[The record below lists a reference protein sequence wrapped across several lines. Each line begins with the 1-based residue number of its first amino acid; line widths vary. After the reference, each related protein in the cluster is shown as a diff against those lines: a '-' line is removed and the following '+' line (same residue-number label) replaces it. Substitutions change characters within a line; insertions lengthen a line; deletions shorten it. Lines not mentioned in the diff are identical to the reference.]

1 MTTRN
6 DDNSNAGTI
15 FTLTRRRVLAGVA
28 GSAAALA
35 LPGLL
40 PSRAMAATPGKNPG
54 KYKIDL
60 GGYDGPE
67 LTSSKI
73 TLRFMRQDFP
83 PAVNA
88 TFTEAYD
95 AFKTA
100 YPNISIEEERVP
112 YGDLSQKVQ
121 VYVASGSAPDIM
133 MGRNDFASA
142 YAAGEL
148 ALPLQDFLTADYVQD
163 VYAPLRE
170 SATIEGNFLCL
181 PWETNPTFLYFN
193 RDLFKKAGV
202 ETPPEVSDIHDG
214 WTVEQ
219 YLDALDRITKALRA
233 SGNKE
238 TYALAASMHGGGGPG
253 SNYTQLESI
262 WVRNMGDPNADKSS
276 TAYKT
281 FAAVSEDGLTASG
294 YLDTPEA
301 IQGITHYQAFFKNGY
316 CPMGIQPDMYRGGI
330 AATAF
335 GSMNFANRFKAEGAP
350 FDWGCSPAPKG
361 KIAYSTTVAD
371 SPFVF
376 SGTANPNEAAALLA
390 YICNDDNRKAFHG
403 AWGSMPVR
411 QSLVAEDPNY
421 ETKQVNMLAVSCA
434 NNAYGP
440 PKSAGWFDYFN
451 AVNPAVKDIALGAD
465 PATRL
470 HQAAAQIDGLLAK
483 YK

>member
-1 MTTRN
+1 MTTSS
-6 DDNSNAGTI
+6 DDNSNSRPI
-15 FTLTRRRVLAGVA
+15 LPLTRRRVLAGA
-28 GSAAALA
+28 ASGAAALA

-40 PSRAMAATPGKNPG
+40 PSRAIAATPGKNPG
-54 KYKIDL
+54 KYKVDL
-60 GGYDGPE
+60 GGYKGPE

-88 TFTEAYD
+88 TFTKAYE
-95 AFKTA
+95 AFKAA
-100 YPNISIEEERVP
+100 YPNITIEEERVP
-112 YGDLSQKVQ
+112 YGELPQKVQ
-121 VYVASGSAPDIM
+121 VYVASGNAPDIM
-133 MGRNDFASA
+133 MGRNDFVSA

-148 ALPLQDFLTADYVQD
+148 AMPLQDFLSADYIQD

-170 SATIEGNFLCL
+170 SATIKGNLLCL
-181 PWETNPTFLYFN
+181 PWETNPTMMYFN

-202 ETPPEVSDIHDG
+202 ALPPEVSDVDAG

-219 YLDALDRITKALRA
+219 YLDALDKITKSLRA

-262 WVRNMGDPNADKSS
+262 WVRGMGDPKADKSS

-281 FAAVSEDGLTASG
+281 FAAVSEDGLTATG

-301 IQGITHYQAFFKNGY
+301 IQGITHYQTFFKNGY

-335 GSMNFANRFKAEGAP
+335 GSMNFANRFKIEGAP
-350 FDWGCSPAPKG
+350 FDWGCSPTPRG
-361 KIAYSTTVAD
+361 KIAYTTTVAD

-390 YICNDDNRKAFHG
+390 FICNDDNRIAFHT

-411 QSLVAEDPNY
+411 QSLVAQNPDY
-421 ETKQVNMLAVSCA
+421 TTKQVSMLAVSCA

-440 PKSAGWFDYFN
+440 PKTAGWFDYFS
-451 AVNPAVKDIALGAD
+451 AMNPAVKDIALGGD
-465 PATRL
+465 PAARM
-470 HQAAAQIDGLLAK
+470 HQVAAQIDGLLAK